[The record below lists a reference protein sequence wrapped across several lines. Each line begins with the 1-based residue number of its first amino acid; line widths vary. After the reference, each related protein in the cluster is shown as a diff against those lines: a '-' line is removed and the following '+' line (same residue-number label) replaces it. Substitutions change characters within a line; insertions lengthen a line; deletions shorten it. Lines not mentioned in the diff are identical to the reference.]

1 MDLKNKLETEKGKDA
16 YPKAG
21 VKLIYAGMCKNE
33 IYMND
38 NGDDARKWWKE
49 NAIIGSYLG
58 GCLQIQINT
67 HQLVVLSEG
76 AVV

>member
-38 NGDDARKWWKE
+38 NGDDARK
-49 NAIIGSYLG
+49 
-58 GCLQIQINT
+58 C
-67 HQLVVLSEG
+67 
-76 AVV
+76 

>member
-21 VKLIYAGMCKNE
+21 VKLIYAGMYKNE

-38 NGDDARKWWKE
+38 NSDDGRKWWKGH
-49 NAIIGSYLG
+49 AIIGSYLG
-58 GCLQIQINT
+58 GYLLIHINT
-67 HQLVVLSEG
+67 HQLVALSEG